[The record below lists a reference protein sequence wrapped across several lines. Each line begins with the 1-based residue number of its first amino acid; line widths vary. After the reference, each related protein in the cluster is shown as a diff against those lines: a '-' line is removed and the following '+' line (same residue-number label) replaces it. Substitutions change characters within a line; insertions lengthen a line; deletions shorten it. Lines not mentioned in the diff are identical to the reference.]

1 MIVRKWSL
9 ESKTVAGI
17 DVTTDC
23 ELGAKWDFKSD
34 GTYAI
39 MDACDKTKTG
49 TWSLAVDNTTLT
61 MDNVTTYKVDKNSIT
76 TLVIEMVVA
85 GVEVAR
91 WEFK

>member
-1 MIVRKWSL
+1 
-9 ESKTVAGI
+9 
-17 DVTTDC
+17 
-23 ELGAKWDFKSD
+23 
-34 GTYAI
+34 
-39 MDACDKTKTG
+39 
-49 TWSLAVDNTTLT
+49 